1 MTITD
6 SRPAIV
12 NADPIHPPLG
22 ASTSLAAGEPSAPV
36 ALTPHGTATTGG
48 RRTTAAHSVL
58 AAGSTVP
65 GPAAIH
71 QPLPISAALLD
82 PDGLLSFSADIL
94 DDLER
99 VRIANENRLRQL
111 TRTAVDADGAERG
124 FGLDVTHP
132 DVARL
137 AAMVDALKKVE
148 HDAELDLARKM
159 RKHPLGPWVKA
170 TKGIGEKQGAR
181 LIAAIGD
188 PYIRPE
194 QYNED
199 GSVKS
204 KEGPR
209 TVSAL
214 WAYCGLHVL
223 PGGHWTGDIHTS
235 TAAGDQHRDTGQSE
249 LDARSP
255 VAGVAAKRRKGER
268 ANWSTTAKTRAYLIA
283 ESCLKQ
289 LDSQCKAS
297 RASSD
302 TRDGTAGPVLRHAG
316 RDGHEVFATQARS
329 AVPACSCSPYRV
341 VYDDRRAHTA
351 VTHPDWTDGH
361 SHQDAL
367 RVASKA
373 VLRDLWR
380 AARDWHLAQNGEAT

>member
-1 MTITD
+1 MNDDIDFEAGTSNGHLYVDTQT
-6 SRPAIV
+6 RPGA
-12 NADPIHPPLG
+12 ADAEDFPGGQSWLDTHWRI
-22 ASTSLAAGEPSAPV
+22 AAGEHNPPAPAMAV
-36 ALTPHGTATTGG
+36 APPKE
-48 RRTTAAHSVL
+48 HSPVL
-58 AAGSTVP
+58 ASNP
-65 GPAAIH
+65 WHNHNGP
-71 QPLPISAALLD
+71 LLALL
-82 PDGLLSFSADIL
+82 ADTL

-99 VRIANENRLRQL
+99 TRIANENRLRQL
-111 TRTAVDADGAERG
+111 TRTETDSDGEERG
-124 FGLDVTHP
+124 FGLTLDQP
-132 DVARL
+132 QVAAL
-137 AAMVDALKKVE
+137 AAVVEALAKLE
-148 HDAELDLARKM
+148 HQSTLNLQRALRQ
-159 RKHPLGPWVKA
+159 HPLGPWVKA
-170 TKGIGEKQGAR
+170 TTGIGEKQGAR